1 MPSTIISFNLCALII
16 AASFLI
22 IFLIRQPLMIFQ
34 DKVYLNI
41 VIATVIIDFGSALD
55 ASGLLRSATEHFI
68 LRNIIVALLFYTM
81 LLWPLYFAALF
92 NFKLS
97 LGKLKPI
104 IIVSAVAV
112 SALLVINFFTRA
124 FFYIDPSLKYTETNI
139 FQIAYSVA
147 LGISFITATSFFI
160 PARVYASVEN
170 TFIYIFVLLSCITAL
185 VLENIFKSEEIFPL
199 AISISIVSI
208 YFTMPAPESFID
220 RMTGLFN
227 EEGFNKLC
235 AKKISGGKKTY
246 CIAVCLHD
254 ARVVTAFGQR
264 DRTALVKEIKTR
276 AFGNLL
282 KNSIIFKF
290 YPGSYLIVLDK
301 EDENFANKVLER
313 AHEIFTNFRTGPGK
327 TVQTPAT
334 VTLICCPDQASS
346 TDEIKA
352 YMMHILDKGMAENL
366 SLVKSQDL
374 PVENIHFLFK
384 TQKLLSNAEKEGRLK
399 VLYQPIYSL
408 KTKSYDTAEAL
419 LRMTDENGE
428 VISPSVFIPLSERNG
443 SILELENFMMNEVC
457 RTFSERHLG
466 SYGLQTIGIN
476 LSFVE
481 CIQDNLRETVNGILK
496 RYSLPH
502 SCISVEITETAAGQA
517 SDSFNANIL
526 ALSQDGYSICLD
538 NLGTGNTSLKKLM
551 SIPFNSI
558 KIDKSIVIPAFS
570 GSSEKAKVLFESI
583 LDITRISKAKVV
595 IQGVET
601 AVSAEA
607 VAKLDADYIQGYYY
621 SNPLE
626 EDEFEE
632 FLKKNRLPGSI

>member
-1 MPSTIISFNLCALII
+1 MPNTIITFDLCALII

-34 DKVYLNI
+34 DKVFLNI
-41 VIATVIIDFGSALD
+41 VVATVIIDLGSVID
-55 ASGLLRSATEHFI
+55 SSGLIRSAQGLFL
-68 LRNIIVALLFYTM
+68 LRNIIIALFFYTM
-81 LLWPLYFAALF
+81 FLWPLYFAALF

-97 LGKLKPI
+97 LRKLKPAI
-104 IIVSAVAV
+104 IILILAI
-112 SALLVINFFTRA
+112 SALLVINFFTKSL
-124 FFYIDPSLKYTETNI
+124 FFIDQSLRYTETRLFKTI
-139 FQIAYSVA
+139 YSVA
-147 LGISFITATSFFI
+147 LAISFITATCFFI
-160 PARVYASVEN
+160 PARGYASVEN
-170 TFIYIFVLLSCITAL
+170 TFIYIFVILSCIVTLL
-185 VLENIFKSEEIFPL
+185 VENIFLNEEIFPL

-235 AKKISGGKKTY
+235 AKKISGKRKTY

-254 ARVVTAFGQR
+254 AKIVTAFVQR
-264 DRTALVKEIKTR
+264 DRTEMVTEIKKR
-276 AFGNLL
+276 AFENLL
-282 KNSIIFKF
+282 KNSLIFKF
-290 YPGSYLIVLDK
+290 FPGTYLIVLDK
-301 EDENFANKVLER
+301 EDENFANTVLKK
-313 AHEIFTNFRTGPGK
+313 AHEIFTNFRTGK
-327 TVQTPAT
+327 EKSILIPAT
-334 VTLICCPDQASS
+334 VSLICCPEQASS

-352 YMMHILDKGMAENL
+352 YLMHILDKGIKENL

-374 PVENIHFLFK
+374 PVETIHFLFN
-384 TQKLLSNAEKEGRLK
+384 TQNLLNNAEEEGRLK

-408 KTKSYDTAEAL
+408 KTKTYDTAEAL
-419 LRMTDENGE
+419 LRMTDKNGN
-428 VISPSVFIPLSERNG
+428 VISPSVFIPISERNG

-476 LSFVE
+476 LSSVE
-481 CIQDNLRETVNGILK
+481 CIQDNLRDTINGTLK
-496 RYSLPH
+496 KYSLPH
-502 SCISVEITETAAGQA
+502 SCISIEITETAAGQA
-517 SDSFNANIL
+517 SESFNANIQ

-551 SIPFNSI
+551 SIPFNII
-558 KIDKSIVIPAFS
+558 KIDKSIVIPSFS
-570 GSSEKAKVLFESI
+570 GGEKAKVLFQSI
-583 LDITRISKAKVV
+583 LDISRISKAKVV

-601 AVSAEA
+601 AEGAEIVS
-607 VAKLDADYIQGYYY
+607 KLDADYIQGYYY
-621 SNPLE
+621 STPLE